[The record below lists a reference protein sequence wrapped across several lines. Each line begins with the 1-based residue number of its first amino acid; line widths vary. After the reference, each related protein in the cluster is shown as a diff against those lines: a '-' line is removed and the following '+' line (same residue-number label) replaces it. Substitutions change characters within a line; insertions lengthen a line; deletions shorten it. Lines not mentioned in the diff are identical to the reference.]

1 MRVAALAAI
10 ACAALAAVAIGCG
23 SSEPKSASPGAAA
36 TRKVLVGS
44 PAPLAALHR
53 QANRLLPGGA
63 DAFKKRLAEL
73 KGYPVVV
80 NKWASWCGPCR
91 TEFPHFQR
99 QALKHGRRIAFLG
112 VNSND
117 NDGAAARFLKQF
129 PVSYPSY
136 KDPNLKVAA
145 VFKGVVAFP
154 TTAFYDS
161 KGKLAYLKQG
171 GYLREADLVADL
183 RRYAK

>member
-1 MRVAALAAI
+1 MRVAALAAL
-10 ACAALAAVAIGCG
+10 ACAAILAGCG
-23 SSEPKSASPGAAA
+23 SEEPKSASPGAAA
-36 TRKVLVGS
+36 TRKALAGS

-63 DAFKKRLAEL
+63 DAFKERLSGL

-91 TEFPHFQR
+91 AEFPHFQR
-99 QALKHGRRIAFLG
+99 LALERGRKIAFLG

-117 NDGAAARFLKQF
+117 NDGAAAKFLKEF
-129 PVSYPSY
+129 AVSYPSY
-136 KDPNLKVAA
+136 TDPNLKVAA
-145 VFKGVVAFP
+145 LFNAVVPFP
-154 TTAFYDS
+154 ATAFYDS

-171 GYLREADLVADL
+171 QYLSEDKLVADI

>member
-1 MRVAALAAI
+1 MRAAALAAL
-10 ACAALAAVAIGCG
+10 ACAAILGACG
-23 SSEPKSASPGAAA
+23 KAEPKSASPGTAA
-36 TRKVLVGS
+36 TRKALAGS

-53 QANRLLPGGA
+53 QGNRLLPGGA
-63 DAFKKRLAEL
+63 DAFEKRLAEL

-80 NKWASWCGPCR
+80 NKWASWCPPCR
-91 TEFPHFQR
+91 AEFPLFQR
-99 QALKHGRRIAFLG
+99 LALRRGREIAFVG

-117 NDGAAARFLKQF
+117 NDGAAARFLKRY
-129 PVSYPSY
+129 PVPYPSY

-145 VFKGVVAFP
+145 VFRGVAAFP

-171 GYLREADLVADL
+171 GYSTAKLLAADVA
-183 RRYAK
+183 RYAK

>member
-1 MRVAALAAI
+1 MRVAALAAV
-10 ACAALAAVAIGCG
+10 ACALVAGCG
-23 SSEPKSASPGAAA
+23 SDEPKSASPGAAA
-36 TRKVLVGS
+36 TRKALVGS

-91 TEFPHFQR
+91 AEFPHFQR
-99 QALKHGRRIAFLG
+99 LALRHGKRIGFLG

-117 NDGAAARFLKQF
+117 NDGAAAKFLKEY
-129 PVSYPSY
+129 PVAYPSY

-154 TTAFYDS
+154 STAFYDS
-161 KGKLAYLKQG
+161 GGKLAYLKQG
-171 GYLREADLVADL
+171 YYRSERDLEADLD
-183 RRYAK
+183 RYAK